1 MRFAFADGS
10 DVATVNQHDIESLL
24 DKPILIGGNAEFA
37 AEFVSANG
45 SKMVVHTCREYRAAQ
60 AGKYYADTTY
70 DIKSEAF
77 LKTASAI
84 LDAVARAAV
93 PAISYVNDPYC
104 GVADLQLLPKEI
116 LPMLASDD
124 EDEVVAMEET
134 SLSQLAQ
141 NGKIEIMNVSSK
153 RIHFRWKGCGAV
165 LSELLRADLDGD
177 GSEEILVQY
186 YMYAVGG
193 THGHGDVLMLRRTGP
208 EQTFDVT
215 PWE

>member
-1 MRFAFADGS
+1 M
-10 DVATVNQHDIESLL
+10 
-24 DKPILIGGNAEFA
+24 IGGNAEFA

-45 SKMVVHTCREYRAAQ
+45 SKMVVHTCREYRAAKT
-60 AGKYYADTTY
+60 GKYYAETTY

-84 LDAVARAAV
+84 LDAVTRATV

-116 LPMLASDD
+116 LPMLAPDD
-124 EDEVVAMEET
+124 EEEMASMEET

-141 NGKIEIMNVSSK
+141 NGKIEIINVSSK
-153 RIHFRWKGCGAV
+153 QIHFTWKGWGAL

-177 GSEEILVQY
+177 GSEEIMVQY
-186 YMYAVGG
+186 YTYAIGG
-193 THGHGDVLMLRRTGP
+193 THGHGEVLILRRTDPG
-208 EQTFDVT
+208 QMFKFAS
-215 PWE
+215 WE